1 MSRHMGQE
9 RMKPVAERGPKNTS
23 LVLVR
28 VDEAEAEGGVRLAP

>member
-9 RMKPVAERGPKNTS
+9 RMKPVAERVPKNTT

-28 VDEAEAEGGVRLAP
+28 VDEAEPEDGVRLAA